1 MHYEETMQLL
11 EAYKQNPV
19 QGTIIVLLVI
29 ALLAYLVYI
38 DKKRNRK

>member
-1 MHYEETMQLL
+1 MYYEETMQLV

-29 ALLAYLVYI
+29 AFFAYLVYV
-38 DKKRNRK
+38 DKQRHRK